1 MGNDLINHWKWI
13 VMAVLHAET
22 KLRREG
28 KLKVTLDDTLE
39 QAFERW
45 CEEIAKE
52 ILKTQ
57 EKDGNTGNR

>member
-1 MGNDLINHWKWI
+1 
-13 VMAVLHAET
+13 MAVLHAET
-22 KLRREG
+22 KLRKEG
-28 KLKVTLDDTLE
+28 KLKITLDDTLE

-45 CEEIAKE
+45 CELIAKE

>member
-1 MGNDLINHWKWI
+1 MINHWKWI

-22 KLRREG
+22 KLRKDG
-28 KLKVTLDDTLE
+28 KLKITLDDTPE

-45 CEEIAKE
+45 CELIATE

-57 EKDGNTGNR
+57 KDGNTGNR